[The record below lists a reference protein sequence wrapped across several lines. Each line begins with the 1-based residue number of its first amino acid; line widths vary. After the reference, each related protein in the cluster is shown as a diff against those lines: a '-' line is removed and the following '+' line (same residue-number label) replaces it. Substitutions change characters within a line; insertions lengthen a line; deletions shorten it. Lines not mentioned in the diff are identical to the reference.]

1 MKKLKY
7 KNHFSCTFFTI
18 ALFFFFI
25 SSQVIGQSKLKVLT
39 DTKVFFTAQKN
50 PYVEVQLQFDAASL
64 KYKSE
69 QQGLQAELAVD
80 ISIEQNGKKVIGDA
94 YRLLSPI
101 FRDSMI
107 EDFFEIRRFA
117 LNKGKF
123 ELKIKLWDLN
133 STESSIEGTSSF
145 EVNPVPSELM
155 ISPIQICEYIKKS
168 DEETVF
174 NRSGYYMLPR
184 LVNYF
189 PTQNQFLP
197 IYLELYSNSKDSIKS
212 ILEQDII
219 DMETG
224 KELTDYSKA
233 KRVTVFGVTPWI
245 QKIDI
250 KTLKSGR
257 YKLVYRL
264 LNPKNDAVITQ
275 CEYEFVRS
283 NELTHQLNSAEIVLD
298 PSFQK
303 SIHQDSLE
311 FFLKSLLPIINQGD
325 QAIIFQLLKEK
336 NLEKYRKY
344 LQAFWIESAGR
355 LKAYESWLNYKA
367 QVLLVQKLYATNFA
381 KGFETDRGR
390 VYLQYGAPNAIA
402 SRETSPS
409 EYPYEV
415 WQYDKIKNFSNKRF
429 LFYNPDL
436 VNNNYKL
443 LHSDMVGE
451 LKNYRWQHLLTKR
464 NSANSDLDDPN
475 DGNIDH
481 FGGES
486 EDVFKQ
492 F

>member
-7 KNHFSCTFFTI
+7 KNYFSHAFLAISVF
-18 ALFFFFI
+18 LFLM
-25 SSQVIGQSKLKVLT
+25 SNPVLGQSKLKVLT

-50 PYVEVQLQFDAASL
+50 PYVEVQLQFEAASL
-64 KYKSE
+64 KYKSV
-69 QQGLQAELAVD
+69 QQGLQAELALD
-80 ISIEQNGKKVIGDA
+80 IAILQNGNKITGDA
-94 YRLLSPI
+94 YRLMSPI

-117 LNKGKF
+117 LAKGKY

-133 STESSIEGTSSF
+133 SSENSIEGSSTF
-145 EVNPVPSELM
+145 EVQPFGSQAM

-189 PTQNQFLP
+189 PSQNRFLP
-197 IYLELYSNSKDSIKS
+197 VYLEIYSDSKDTVRS

-219 DMETG
+219 DVETG
-224 KELTDYSKA
+224 KELIDYSKA
-233 KRVTVFGVTPWI
+233 KRVAVLGVTPWI

-250 KTLKSGR
+250 NSLKSGR
-257 YKLVYRL
+257 YRLVYRL
-264 LNPKNDAVITQ
+264 LDPKNDDVISQ
-275 CEYEFVRS
+275 SEYEFVRS
-283 NELTHQLNSAEIVLD
+283 NELVNQLNSAEIVLD

-311 FFLKSLLPIINQGD
+311 FFVKSLLPIINQGD
-325 QAIIFQLLKEK
+325 QAVIFQLLKEK
-336 NLEKYRKY
+336 NTEKYRKY
-344 LQAFWIESAGR
+344 LQAFWVESAGR
-355 LKAYESWLNYKA
+355 LKAYESWMSYKA
-367 QVLLVQKLYATNFA
+367 QVMLVQKLYATNFA

-429 LFYNPDL
+429 VFYNPDL

-464 NSANSDLDDPN
+464 NSPNHDLDDPN

-486 EDVFKQ
+486 GDVFKQ

>member
-7 KNHFSCTFFTI
+7 KNYFSHAFLAISVF
-18 ALFFFFI
+18 LFLM
-25 SSQVIGQSKLKVLT
+25 SNAVLGQSKLKVLT

-50 PYVEVQLQFDAASL
+50 PYVEVQLQFEAASL
-64 KYKSE
+64 KYKSV
-69 QQGLQAELAVD
+69 QQGLQAELALD
-80 ISIEQNGKKVIGDA
+80 IAILQNGNKITGDA
-94 YRLLSPI
+94 YRLMSPI

-107 EDFFEIRRFA
+107 EDFFEIRRFTLA
-117 LNKGKF
+117 KGKY

-133 STESSIEGTSSF
+133 SSENSIEGSSTF
-145 EVNPVPSELM
+145 EVQSLGLQAM
-155 ISPIQICEYIKKS
+155 ISPIQVCEYIKKS

-189 PTQNQFLP
+189 PSQNRFLP
-197 IYLELYSNSKDSIKS
+197 VYLEIYSDSKDTVRS

-219 DMETG
+219 DVETG

-233 KRVTVFGVTPWI
+233 KRVAVLGVTPWI

-250 KTLKSGR
+250 NSLKSGR
-257 YKLVYRL
+257 YRLVYRL
-264 LNPKNDAVITQ
+264 LDPKNDDVISQ
-275 CEYEFVRS
+275 SEYEFVRS
-283 NELTHQLNSAEIVLD
+283 NELANQLNSAEIVLD

-311 FFLKSLLPIINQGD
+311 FFVKSLLPIINQGD
-325 QAIIFQLLKEK
+325 QAVIFQLLKEK
-336 NLEKYRKY
+336 NTEKYRKY
-344 LQAFWIESAGR
+344 LQAFWVESAGR
-355 LKAYESWLNYKA
+355 LKAYESWMSYKA
-367 QVLLVQKLYATNFA
+367 QVMLVQKLYATNFA

-429 LFYNPDL
+429 VFYNPDL

-464 NSANSDLDDPN
+464 NSPNHDLDDPN

-486 EDVFKQ
+486 GDVFKQ

>member
-7 KNHFSCTFFTI
+7 KNYFSHAFLAISVF
-18 ALFFFFI
+18 LFLM
-25 SSQVIGQSKLKVLT
+25 SNAVLGQSKLKVLT

-50 PYVEVQLQFDAASL
+50 PYVEVQLQFEAASL
-64 KYKSE
+64 KYKSV
-69 QQGLQAELAVD
+69 QQGLQAELALD
-80 ISIEQNGKKVIGDA
+80 IAILQNGNKITGDA
-94 YRLLSPI
+94 YRLMSPI

-117 LNKGKF
+117 LAKGKY

-133 STESSIEGTSSF
+133 SSENSIEGSSKF
-145 EVNPVPSELM
+145 EVQSLGSHVML
-155 ISPIQICEYIKKS
+155 SPIQICEYIKKS

-189 PTQNQFLP
+189 PSQNRFLP
-197 IYLELYSNSKDSIKS
+197 VYLEIYSDSKDTVRS

-219 DMETG
+219 DVETG
-224 KELTDYSKA
+224 KELIDYSKA
-233 KRVTVFGVTPWI
+233 KRVAVLGVTPWI

-250 KTLKSGR
+250 NSLKSGR
-257 YKLVYRL
+257 YRLVYRL
-264 LNPKNDAVITQ
+264 LDPKNDDVISLS
-275 CEYEFVRS
+275 EYEFVRS
-283 NELTHQLNSAEIVLD
+283 NELANQLNSAEIVLD

-311 FFLKSLLPIINQGD
+311 FFVKSLLPIINQGD
-325 QAIIFQLLKEK
+325 QAVIFQLLKEK
-336 NLEKYRKY
+336 NTEKYRKY
-344 LQAFWIESAGR
+344 LQAFWVESAGR
-355 LKAYESWLNYKA
+355 LKAYESWMSYKS
-367 QVLLVQKLYATNFA
+367 QVMLVQKLYATNFA

-429 LFYNPDL
+429 VFYNPDL

-464 NSANSDLDDPN
+464 NSPNHDLDDPN

-486 EDVFKQ
+486 GDVFKQ